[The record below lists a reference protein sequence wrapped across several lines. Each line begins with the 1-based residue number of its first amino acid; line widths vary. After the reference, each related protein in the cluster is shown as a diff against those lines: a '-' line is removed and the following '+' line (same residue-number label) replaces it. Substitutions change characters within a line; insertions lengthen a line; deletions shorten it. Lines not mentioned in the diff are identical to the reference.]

1 MRALTEIEAAK
12 FKKTGG
18 TSSQFLKAD
27 GSVDSNS
34 YMTKSAADGTYVPW
48 NITTLS
54 NIPDKGALDDS
65 LVYLWDVVNKNSCK
79 MSVGSMVG
87 AYANT
92 LDNQVTQMT
101 FAEAGITAGNSS
113 STTNNLIAQTE
124 ISDIITNTGCT
135 KFIIK
140 PGVTLSNSSTNI
152 YLTVTNG
159 AVYTALLNRCGI
171 GKELTFIF
179 LNELSGSSST
189 PYYTVTLKGLSNN
202 HNHSFKVPKSGYGSN
217 LMVKVM
223 LTNKSET
230 SPQPIFTDVV
240 YIGDDVLYNGYNKFI
255 AAPRTMSSLN
265 ATNIANA
272 FKTTRTVIVSI
283 ASAAPSCTTF
293 NLNTSSLVSALKD
306 KLPSGQIHTLVIK
319 NTSTTYPKCITLQ
332 FGSTTQD
339 IDIPA
344 TGYAV
349 IPLMAI
355 DSYVIPLQ
363 PTIFD
368 Y

>member
-1 MRALTEIEAAK
+1 MKALTEIEATK

-34 YMTKSAADGTYVPW
+34 YLSKSTADGTYVPL
-48 NITTLS
+48 NITTL
-54 NIPDKGALDDS
+54 NDPPADKAMLDDS
-65 LVYLWDVVNKNSCK
+65 RVYLYDVKNSQGCK
-79 MSVGSMVG
+79 IPVLTLFN
-87 AYANT
+87 AYSGE
-92 LDNQVTQMT
+92 DNQVTQMT
-101 FAEAGITAGNSS
+101 FAEAGITEGNSS

-124 ISDIITNTGCT
+124 IGDIITNTGCT

-152 YLTVTNG
+152 YLTATKG
-159 AVYTALLNRCGI
+159 AVYTALLNRFGI

-179 LNELSGSSST
+179 LNALSGSSST

-202 HNHSFKVPKSGYGSN
+202 HNHTFKVPKNGYGSN

-230 SPQPIFTDVV
+230 SPDPIFTDVV

-255 AAPRTMSSLN
+255 AAPTTMSSLN

-272 FKTTRTVIVSI
+272 FKTTRTVIVTI
-283 ASAAPSCTTF
+283 ASTGPSCTMF
-293 NLNTSSLVSALKD
+293 NLGTSSLVSALKD
-306 KLPSGQIHTLVIK
+306 NLPSGQIHTLVIK
-319 NTSTTYPKCITLQ
+319 NTSTTYSKCITLQ
-332 FGSTTQD
+332 FGTTKQD
-339 IDIPA
+339 IIVP
-344 TGYAV
+344 TRGYAV
-349 IPLMAI
+349 IPLIAI
-355 DSYVIPLQ
+355 DSYVIPL
-363 PTIFD
+363 PHTIMN